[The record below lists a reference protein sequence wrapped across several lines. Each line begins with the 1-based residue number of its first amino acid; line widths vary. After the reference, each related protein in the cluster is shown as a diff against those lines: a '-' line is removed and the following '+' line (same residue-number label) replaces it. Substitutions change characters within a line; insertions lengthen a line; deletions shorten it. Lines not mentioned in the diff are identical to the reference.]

1 MPARPRIGAHELAAA
16 GDLARPVHFPDRRL
30 AARVLPQDVGMAV
43 AVEVAGS
50 DRVPAWPRNGAHRPA
65 ADDVAPVHLP
75 DRDLAGASVLPQDVR
90 MAVAIEVAGSDRLPA
105 WPWIGSDHS
114 AADDAGPVHLPDR
127 GLAVRVLKQDVG
139 QGIGVEIPRSD
150 R

>member
-43 AVEVAGS
+43 TVEVAGS
-50 DRVPAWPRNGAHRPA
+50 DRVPAWAWNGAHHPA
-65 ADDVAPVHLP
+65 ADQVQPVHFP
-75 DRDLAGASVLPQDVR
+75 DHDLACARVLEEDVR
-90 MAVAIEVAGSDRLPA
+90 VAVSIEVAGFDGVPA

-114 AADDAGPVHLPDR
+114 AADDAGP
-127 GLAVRVLKQDVG
+127 
-139 QGIGVEIPRSD
+139 
-150 R
+150 